1 MGLSF
6 RTGCASHDAVV
17 VGEDDGSKSP
27 NNNRFDVSSSADN
40 KSEDIIPPQP
50 TAPTMQWEEQPTLT
64 LRRSIEGIEEAISNE
79 LSAALLLDRERY

>member
-17 VGEDDGSKSP
+17 VGGNDGSKSP
-27 NNNRFDVSSSADN
+27 NNRFDVSSSASN

-64 LRRSIEGIEEAISNE
+64 LRRSIEGIEEAITW
-79 LSAALLLDRERY
+79 

>member
-17 VGEDDGSKSP
+17 VSDDGSKP
-27 NNNRFDVSSSADN
+27 PNNRFDVSSSASN

-64 LRRSIEGIEEAISNE
+64 LRRSIEGIEEAITW
-79 LSAALLLDRERY
+79 